1 MTLSEIFEGLT
12 AIGLF
17 ISVALVFVELR
28 RNGRSSRLNNSILFT
43 ERHFNLRNQ
52 TLNQEL
58 AEIIMKG
65 CKGLEQLNE
74 TEQFMFCSYLLNTAL
89 TGSLMISGNAGKNLT
104 AGTAEAQGS
113 RIIKDEWDNQGGRE
127 YWNKIKNDP
136 PLVPHSRALV
146 ERVLEQ

>member
-17 ISVALVFVELR
+17 ISVALVFIELR

-43 ERHFNLRNQ
+43 ERHFDLRNQ

-65 CKGLEQLNE
+65 RKGLEQLNE
-74 TEQFMFCSYLLNTAL
+74 TERFMFCSYLLNTAL

-104 AGTAEAQGS
+104 AGTAQAQGS
-113 RIIKDEWDNQGGRE
+113 LINKDE
-127 YWNKIKNDP
+127 
-136 PLVPHSRALV
+136 
-146 ERVLEQ
+146 

>member
-1 MTLSEIFEGLT
+1 MTLSENFEGLT

-52 TLNQEL
+52 TLNQEM

-65 CKGLEQLNE
+65 RKGLEQLNE
-74 TEQFMFCSYLLNTAL
+74 TEKFMFCSYLLNTAL

-104 AGTAEAQGS
+104 AGTAEAQGA